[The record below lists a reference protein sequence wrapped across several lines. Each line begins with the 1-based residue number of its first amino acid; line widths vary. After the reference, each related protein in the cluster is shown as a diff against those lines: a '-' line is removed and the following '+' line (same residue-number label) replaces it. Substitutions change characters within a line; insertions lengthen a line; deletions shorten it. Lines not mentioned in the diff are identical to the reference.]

1 MSLLALGEL
10 ATPEQVADTLLFL
23 ASPAAAA
30 MTGQAL
36 DLNMG
41 SFMP

>member
-23 ASPAAAA
+23 ASPAAA

-36 DLNMG
+36 DPNMG